1 MYKEVAK
8 LFKVLSVESR
18 LELLNMLSN
27 GETCGCK
34 MIDKMTITQPTMS
47 YHLKQ
52 LTDVGL
58 LNSYKEGL
66 WKKHTI
72 NYDKIDLLINY
83 LLELKVKK
91 GCNL

>member
-1 MYKEVAK
+1 MHKEVAE

-18 LELLNMLSN
+18 LELLGMLSN
-27 GETCGCK
+27 GQTCGCT

-52 LTDVGL
+52 LTDIGL
-58 LNSYKEGL
+58 LYSYKDGL

-83 LLELKVKK
+83 LLELKTKK
-91 GCNL
+91 GCSL